1 MASADGEPIFV
12 STFRDDNQLAGLYSA
27 AKLGERPAHAIVEA
41 FRNSRYRVF
50 ALEGERLVGAGRAFG
65 DEVDCAVIC
74 DLAVHPEFQ
83 GRGYGG
89 FILEA
94 LKREVRHHKRVILY
108 ARRGKEG
115 FYSKRG
121 FSPMKTAMLWSF
133 AVSVERNREDGIIE

>member
-1 MASADGEPIFV
+1 MTYIDGEPIFV
-12 STFRDDNQLAGLYSA
+12 STFRDDDQLAGLYA
-27 AKLGERPAHAIVEA
+27 AARLGERPAHAIVEA
-41 FRNSRYRVF
+41 FRNSRYRIF
-50 ALEGERLVGAGRAFG
+50 ALERERLVGAGRAFG

-74 DLAVHPEFQ
+74 DMAVHPEFQ

-89 FILEA
+89 LILEA

-121 FSPMKTAMLWSF
+121 FSLMKTAMLWSF
-133 AVSVERNREDGIIE
+133 AVPAERNQQDGIIE

>member
-1 MASADGEPIFV
+1 MTSVDGKPIFV
-12 STFRDDNQLAGLYSA
+12 STFRDDDQLACLYAA
-27 AKLGERPAHAIVEA
+27 AKLGERPVHAIVEA
-41 FRNSRYRVF
+41 FRNSRYRHF
-50 ALEGERLVGAGRAFG
+50 ALEGEKLVGAGRAFG

-74 DLAVHPEFQ
+74 DMAVHPEFQ

-89 FILEA
+89 LILEA

-108 ARRGKEG
+108 SRRGKEG

-133 AVSVERNREDGIIE
+133 ALPIERNREDGIIE

>member
-1 MASADGEPIFV
+1 MASADGEPTFV
-12 STFRDDNQLAGLYSA
+12 STFHDDDQLASLYAA
-27 AKLGERPAHAIVEA
+27 AKLGERPTHATVEA
-41 FRNSRYRVF
+41 FRNSRYRIF

-74 DLAVHPEFQ
+74 DMAVHPDFQ

-89 FILEA
+89 LILEA

-121 FSPMKTAMLWSF
+121 FNLMKTAMLWSF
-133 AVSVERNREDGIIE
+133 AVPVEHNREDGIIE

>member
-1 MASADGEPIFV
+1 MAPTDGKPIFV
-12 STFRDDNQLAGLYSA
+12 STFHDDDQLASLYAA

-41 FRNSRYRVF
+41 FGNSRYRIF
-50 ALEGERLVGAGRAFG
+50 AVEGERLVGAGRAFG

-74 DLAVHPEFQ
+74 DMAVHPEYQ

-89 FILEA
+89 LILEA
-94 LKREVRHHKRVILY
+94 LKREVQHHKRVILY
-108 ARRGKEG
+108 ARRGKED

-121 FSPMKTAMLWSF
+121 FNLMKTAMLWSF

>member
-1 MASADGEPIFV
+1 MAFADGKPIFV
-12 STFRDDNQLAGLYSA
+12 STFHDDEQLVGLYAA

-41 FRNSRYRVF
+41 FRNSRYRIF
-50 ALEGERLVGAGRAFG
+50 ALEDGILVGAGRAFG

-74 DLAVHPEFQ
+74 DMAVHPAFQ

-89 FILEA
+89 LILEA

-121 FSPMKTAMLWSF
+121 FNLMKTAMLWSF
-133 AVSVERNREDGIIE
+133 ATPIERNREEGIIE